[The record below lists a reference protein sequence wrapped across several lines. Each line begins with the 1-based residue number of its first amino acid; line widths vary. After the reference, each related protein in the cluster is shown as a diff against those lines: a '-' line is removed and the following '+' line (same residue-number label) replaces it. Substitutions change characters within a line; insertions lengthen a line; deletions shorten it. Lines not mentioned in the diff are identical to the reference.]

1 MFPEHFNQYCIVK
14 GYFYESDRWCKSL
27 QHRIMKFSEY
37 VFHYHGYEVILVADT
52 KEELEEYIETL
63 SQ

>member
-1 MFPEHFNQYCIVK
+1 MFPEHFNQYCIIK

-27 QHRIMKFSEY
+27 QYRVMKFSEY
-37 VFHYHGYEVILVADT
+37 VFHYHGYEVIEVSYDKDDLIKKA
-52 KEELEEYIETL
+52 ETL